1 MSLTRSLDKAREAYK
16 TKDKAASI
24 AAHNPKNLNNKN
36 NKFAPEEHKTSGQYI
51 KSAIYGGMDGTV
63 TTFAVVAGVAG
74 ASLNAGVVLIL
85 GFANLIADGLSMAI
99 GDYVSTK
106 SEREYHA
113 AEREREL
120 WEARN
125 YPEGEKLELMEI
137 YKDKGLP
144 EKDAKVIVE
153 TLSKH
158 EKAWVDV
165 MMVEELGIVESDETP
180 MKNAI
185 VTFMS
190 FAIFGLI
197 PVLAYVLALW
207 IGVFKNSTFAIACV
221 LTGITLFVLGALK
234 VKVTG
239 KNWARSGLEVLIIG
253 GITATAAYIVGY
265 LLSGLA

>member
-16 TKDKAASI
+16 TKDKSASI
-24 AAHNPKNLNNKN
+24 AAHNQKSSEKQ
-36 NKFAPEEHKTSGQYI
+36 FAPEEHKTSGQYI
-51 KSAIYGGMDGTV
+51 KSAIYGGMDGTI

-99 GDYVSTK
+99 GDYISTK
-106 SEREYHA
+106 SEREYQA

-125 YPEGEKLELMEI
+125 YPDGEKKELVEI
-137 YKDKGLP
+137 YMDKGLP
-144 EKDAKVIVE
+144 EKDAKKIVD
-153 TLSKH
+153 TVSKH
-158 EKAWVDV
+158 EKAWIDI
-165 MMVEELGIVESDETP
+165 MMVEELGIVEAEESP
-180 MKNAI
+180 LKNAF
-185 VTFMS
+185 VTFFS
-190 FAIFGLI
+190 FLIFGFI

-207 IGVFKNSTFAIACV
+207 IGIFQSSTFIIACI
-221 LTGITLFVLGALK
+221 LTGITLFTLGALK

-239 KNWARSGLEVLIIG
+239 KNWAKSGLEVLIIG
-253 GITATAAYIVGY
+253 GIAATAAYLVGH